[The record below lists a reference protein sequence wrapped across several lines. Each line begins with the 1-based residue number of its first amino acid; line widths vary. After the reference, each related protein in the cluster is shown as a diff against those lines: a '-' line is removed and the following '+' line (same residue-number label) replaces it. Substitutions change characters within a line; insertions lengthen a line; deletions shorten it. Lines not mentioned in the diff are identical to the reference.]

1 MIDNAINSNSKAVKI
16 AQKPKSVALGRPKK
30 IKAPESNLTQS
41 IILSPGG
48 VVLTLPIRTVS
59 EGNCFEPWQK
69 KHKRHKAQKLRIRL
83 AMLSIKKNIV
93 LPCKIKLTRY
103 APRTLDKH
111 DNLPMSFKFITDAL
125 CEELTGNYIAGQ
137 ADSDDQIS
145 ISYDQEKTKDY
156 GIKIEISF

>member
-1 MIDNAINSNSKAVKI
+1 MNLNSPRTSLISLQAKK
-16 AQKPKSVALGRPKK
+16 KPKSVGLGRPKK
-30 IKAPESNLTQS
+30 IKAPEPNLAQS
-41 IILSPGG
+41 LILSQGG

-83 AMLSIKKNIV
+83 AMLSLKKNIT